1 LIKNRGKVYMITFD
15 INGAI
20 VEFDEKKDNYNR
32 VRKLFKLYAIQA
44 SESFEEDCLNNI
56 HNIKQVSEKCLDM
69 GMEHI
74 EAGLKKAIETIV
86 SFDII
91 TIDLG
96 IFRSI
101 YYDKYLNYE
110 RLFNNLNRDK
120 LLNNKNKKNNYV
132 KFYDTKPIIKQL
144 SKYIYDDCFNIHY
157 AVVDALIENNITI
170 INSYIDEE
178 SKQKSNALFNNY
190 KDGFI
195 TRTDEGRVVK
205 QIIDL
210 NPYRKDVYEFLI
222 KEDGDFNKEI
232 EKLTYYLGYD
242 ITNHKDNLMDIY
254 IKELIREDIG
264 NIETNKEKV
273 EKYSKYIGCSDCS
286 IYLARIDAIYTF
298 EKA

>member
-1 LIKNRGKVYMITFD
+1 LSSLTANTI
-15 INGAI
+15 
-20 VEFDEKKDNYNR
+20 
-32 VRKLFKLYAIQA
+32 
-44 SESFEEDCLNNI
+44 S
-56 HNIKQVSEKCLDM
+56 SEKCLDM

-74 EAGLKKAIETIV
+74 EIGLKKAIETIV

-96 IFRSI
+96 IFRST

-132 KFYDTKPIIKQL
+132 KFYETKSIIKQL

-157 AVVDALIENNITI
+157 AVVDALIENNVTI

-232 EKLTYYLGYD
+232 ERLTHYLGYD
-242 ITNHKDNLMDIY
+242 IKNHKDNLMDIY